1 MNHNIGLGEFPNLLQ
16 NDKLLVKMPKL
27 SAIKAELLEALKYL
41 TEHSLTN
48 SAKWYVTPYIGSD
61 SYY

>member
-27 SAIKAELLEALKYL
+27 SNIK
-41 TEHSLTN
+41 T
-48 SAKWYVTPYIGSD
+48 
-61 SYY
+61 